1 MSEQVSGIVDELAR
15 LAFSVGRPRPGNF
28 KPYAVERLFRESVKA
43 VKSTGT
49 MQTLNRD
56 DYVSLVSGRV
66 QKAVFR
72 GGQLYPPSKEKLGTE
87 LGFGERADLF
97 AAFFVD
103 RILYG
108 LCDGKPGRLKKVSNN
123 LSDGFF
129 AATLR
134 EMRNQKSKVE
144 ESEEQQMED

>member
-15 LAFSVGRPRPGNF
+15 LAFSVGRPRSF

-43 VKSTGT
+43 VKNTGT

-66 QKAVFR
+66 QKAVSR
-72 GGQLYPPSKEKLGTE
+72 GDQLWIPSREKLGTE

-103 RILYG
+103 QILYG

-144 ESEEQQMED
+144 ESKEQQMEE

>member
-1 MSEQVSGIVDELAR
+1 MSEQVSGIIDELAR
-15 LAFSVGRPRPGNF
+15 LAFSVGRPRSF

-66 QKAVFR
+66 QKAVSR
-72 GGQLYPPSKEKLGTE
+72 GDQLWIPSRERLGTE

-134 EMRNQKSKVE
+134 EMRNQKSEK
-144 ESEEQQMED
+144 SEEQQMEE

>member
-1 MSEQVSGIVDELAR
+1 MSEQVSGIVDEMAR
-15 LAFSVGRPRPGNF
+15 LAFSVGRPRSF
-28 KPYAVERLFRESVKA
+28 KPYAVERLFREGVKA

-56 DYVSLVSGRV
+56 DYVSLVSGRI
-66 QKAVFR
+66 QKAVSR
-72 GGQLYPPSKEKLGTE
+72 GDQLWILSREKLGTE
-87 LGFGERADLF
+87 LGFGERANLF

-103 RILYG
+103 QILYG

-144 ESEEQQMED
+144 KS

>member
-1 MSEQVSGIVDELAR
+1 MSEQVSGIIDELAR
-15 LAFSVGRPRPGNF
+15 LAFSVGRPRSF

-49 MQTLNRD
+49 MQTLGRD

-66 QKAVFR
+66 QKAVSR
-72 GGQLYPPSKEKLGTE
+72 GDQLSREKLDTE

-103 RILYG
+103 KIMYD
-108 LCDGKPGRLKKVSNN
+108 LCDGKPGRLKKISNN

-134 EMRNQKSKVE
+134 EMRNQKSG
-144 ESEEQQMED
+144 SEGLDEQQMEG

>member
-15 LAFSVGRPRPGNF
+15 LAFSVGRPRSF

-56 DYVSLVSGRV
+56 DHVSLVSGRV
-66 QKAVFR
+66 QKAVSR
-72 GGQLYPPSKEKLGTE
+72 GDQLWIPSREKLGTE

-103 RILYG
+103 QILYG

-144 ESEEQQMED
+144 ESEEQQMEE

>member
-15 LAFSVGRPRPGNF
+15 LAFSVGRPRSF

-66 QKAVFR
+66 QKAVSR
-72 GGQLYPPSKEKLGTE
+72 GGQLYPPAKEKLDTE

-103 RILYG
+103 QILYG

-134 EMRNQKSKVE
+134 EMRNQKSKVGE
-144 ESEEQQMED
+144 

>member
-1 MSEQVSGIVDELAR
+1 MSESVSGIIDEMAR
-15 LAFSVGRPRPGNF
+15 LAFSVGRPRSF

-49 MQTLNRD
+49 MQNLSRD

-66 QKAVFR
+66 QKAVSR
-72 GGQLYPPSKEKLGTE
+72 GDQLWIPSKEKLDTE

-103 RILYG
+103 KILYD
-108 LCDGKPGRLKKVSNN
+108 LCDGKPGRLKKISNN

-134 EMRNQKSKVE
+134 EMRNQKSSAE
-144 ESEEQQMED
+144 GLDEQQMEG